1 MALKALLPRMST
13 RAAIAT
19 FKASLAYTLA
29 FVLIFVHSFSR
40 LNPYPVTLSGTILI
54 CIAGQPGLAVGAC
67 WDQAV
72 FAALGVGL
80 GGAAFAILAKLGGSQ
95 VAQGFVFLIFV
106 YIAALIK
113 AQSMRYFGAS
123 LLFIILAFSG
133 IYTSILSGGRF
144 VPEYLEAY
152 LEAYCWGFV
161 IVLVVNAL
169 VFPHTSEKELR
180 EILVISLEHIS
191 TFSHLISKTYN
202 LDLTDD
208 ERVARDALNQSIRAD
223 MGVLN
228 QRLAQAGLEINY
240 SRWSMQDYSLM
251 VSKVR
256 AMQHG
261 LITSYSSLV
270 SMEKYDP
277 RALEIIKQELQDTQ
291 ANRLF
296 SKLRRSADLSF
307 ADIVAELAVGKAV
320 YRSPAPGERHWDD
333 FREMP
338 ESPDIESGHSL
349 GRRFSLSTP
358 ATTSKE
364 DADALQQR
372 IAARLRKEVATAG
385 STPTVSRRP
394 SMSNMP
400 DSLVN
405 SDLAAAATAA
415 LASHRPAAEKESKV
429 TDKVAFLRSCWQAF
443 EESQLSGIGRMLA
456 TGLPEDDELRLH
468 RPGPSMAQQYLNP
481 PSRFNPHQSV
491 TTATATPVLAK
502 RGTKETDGL
511 DAEDEKLPA
520 SGESSS
526 GSSDTLKTSEMICGS
541 AVMRSFA
548 FLAGMG
554 AVGNE
559 LAALYEHIVPKPDTP
574 PRRKRLRFHLFESKQ
589 TQAKPD
595 GAAPKMT
602 LREAVAR
609 LAGRDF
615 VPPKKSFWV
624 RIAELERLFRSPDS
638 IYAAKTAAAVSVYG
652 VFILAPSLKAFFVDY
667 GLTSGIITIVVA
679 MAPSLGQTLLTFV
692 IQILGTG
699 FGSLLGLLILR
710 IFLDVGGYHFNPYG
724 IVCLLAVASFP
735 LSAIIY
741 CKPQFF
747 AGALLALNGAG
758 VLIVTEW
765 TYNEVPGWI
774 RPGFDSPAFRC
785 AKQIVAMCIAL
796 GIAGVFQTLI
806 LRQPARQTLR
816 QKLARISWSLNG
828 HGVLFSFL
836 TEAVMP
842 MVDDST
848 HHSSPDW
855 EAVQVVQKELIAREV
870 AIQGEI
876 LALMPIMKFA
886 SVEPTFGQPFKALV
900 IARIIRSHQL
910 ILDRMRE
917 ARTAIGAEGFSPEIR
932 HNFSDVLLPYRKQG
946 KRVTRALFYFT
957 ATSLSTKQPLPPDLP
972 SMTATAR
979 NIQHDAM
986 VLSRRLTK
994 TEEGRQI
1001 LASSVYL
1008 RYWLFIASMAS
1019 TAYILEG
1026 MEPDL
1031 RELFGD
1037 QVDSP
1042 FFTDGT
1048 VPASF

>member
-1 MALKALLPRMST
+1 MALTALLPRMSS
-13 RAAIAT
+13 RAAVAT

-29 FVLIFVHSFSR
+29 FILIFVHSFSR

-67 WDQAV
+67 WDQAI
-72 FAALGVGL
+72 FGALGVGL
-80 GGAAFAILAKLGGSQ
+80 GGAAFAILAKLGHTQ
-95 VAQGFVFLIFV
+95 VAQGFVFLVFV

-113 AQSMRYFGAS
+113 AQSMRYFGGS

-133 IYTSILSGGRF
+133 IYTSILSGGNF
-144 VPEYLEAY
+144 VPAYLEAY
-152 LEAYCWGFV
+152 LEAYCWGFA

-202 LDLTDD
+202 LDLTND

-228 QRLAQAGLEINY
+228 QRLGQAGLEINY
-240 SRWSMQDYSLM
+240 SRWAMQDYSLM

-291 ANRLF
+291 ANKLF
-296 SKLRRSADLSF
+296 NKLRRSADLSF

-338 ESPDIESGHSL
+338 ESPDVESGRAD
-349 GRRFSLSTP
+349 GRRFSLSAPTP
-358 ATTSKE
+358 ASQE
-364 DADALQQR
+364 DAVAMQQR
-372 IAARLRKEVATAG
+372 IAARLRKEVASAG
-385 STPTVSRRP
+385 STPMASRRP
-394 SMSNMP
+394 SMSNAP
-400 DSLVN
+400 DVLVN
-405 SDLAAAATAA
+405 NDLAAAASAA
-415 LASHRPAAEKESKV
+415 FAANPSAARKAAKV
-429 TDKVAFLRSCWQAF
+429 TDDKVAFLRSCWRQF
-443 EESQLSGIGRMLA
+443 EESQLSAIGRMLA
-456 TGLPEDDELRLH
+456 TGLPEDDELRLY
-468 RPGPSMAQQYLNP
+468 RPGPSFAELYLHP
-481 PSRFNPHQSV
+481 PARFDPRV
-491 TTATATPVLAK
+491 TATTTAHSTPPLVK
-502 RGTKETDGL
+502 RGTKETDGSA
-511 DAEDEKLPA
+511 AEDEKVPA
-520 SGESSS
+520 SGASPS
-526 GSSDTLKTSEMICGS
+526 GTSEDTLKTSEMICGS

-554 AVGNE
+554 AVENE
-559 LAALYEHIVPKPDTP
+559 LASLYEHIVPKPGTA
-574 PRRKRLRFHLFESKQ
+574 PRRKRLRFHLFESKGQ
-589 TQAKPD
+589 TQAQPD
-595 GAAPKMT
+595 KMT
-602 LREAVAR
+602 LREAIAR

-615 VPPKKSFWV
+615 VQPKKSFWV
-624 RIAELERLFRSPDS
+624 RIAELERLGRSADS
-638 IYAAKTAAAVSVYG
+638 IYAAKTAAAVSVYT

-741 CKPQFF
+741 CRPQYF

-765 TYNEVPGWI
+765 TYNEIPGWI

-796 GIAGVFQTLI
+796 AIAGIFQTLI

-816 QKLARISWSLNG
+816 KKLAQISWSLNS
-828 HGVLFSFL
+828 HGVLFSYL

-848 HHSSPDW
+848 HHSIPDW

-870 AIQGEI
+870 AIQGDL
-876 LALMPIMKFA
+876 LALMPLMKFA
-886 SVEPTFGQPFKALV
+886 SVEPTFGQPFKAPV
-900 IARIIRSHQL
+900 IARIIRAHQL

-932 HNFSDVLLPYRKQG
+932 HHFSDVLVPYRKQG

-994 TEEGRQI
+994 TEEGRKI

-1019 TAYILEG
+1019 TSYILEG